1 MLPSFNVFSISLAG
15 RAPTPK
21 RRLRWR
27 HPRDRRAA
35 QSSRGRNGRP
45 SWEAPS
51 QRQAP
56 LYCRRAASSPIFSL
70 THQVSYRAQ
79 RAWRCPTQRHLI
91 ISAAL
96 RNEALARA
104 LAQQSPQGM
113 TVFLGRTWAPPDAFS
128 LTVTTPQ
135 YRRPAH
141 PRVLENPLTLHGLNE
156 ASLNAAREASEAA
169 LLRGE
174 EQALGVLIGGPSGTY
189 TLGPKGARRLLAEA
203 QALAGSRP
211 LWVTTSPRTP
221 SAAVARLASHPW
233 RHLDRFLPWGSA
245 PISLRHLT
253 VSPAGYGRQQRLGGL
268 RHRKWFVFD
277 LGAGSPG
284 STLRIALRRLAQ
296 GAFHPTPAPGR
307 DLRRVFEA
315 RDRRNSRQPHAHSE
329 ARARRPRSQLKSPQS
344 HRPTIR
350 LEGAH
355 GLALGHVSH
364 R

>member
-1 MLPSFNVFSISLAG
+1 MAAPLAIVALRSH
-15 RAPTPK
+15 RAGENGQIEALAEALS
-21 RRLRWR
+21 RRLSAPLTLLWPRWR
-27 HPRDRRAA
+27 LP
-35 QSSRGRNGRP
+35 
-45 SWEAPS
+45 
-51 QRQAP
+51 QAN
-56 LYCRRAASSPIFSL
+56 LLSL
-70 THQVSYRAQ
+70 THQVSHRGAA
-79 RAWRCPTQRHLI
+79 RLALPNAKRHLI

-174 EQALGVLIGGPSGTY
+174 GQALGVLIGGPSGTY

-221 SAAVARLASHPW
+221 SAAVARLAAHPW
-233 RHLDRFLPWGSA
+233 RPQDRFLPWGSGTNPYRGILA
-245 PISLRHLT
+245 R
-253 VSPAGYGRQQRLGGL
+253 AGALLVTGDSIAMLSEALGTGKVV
-268 RHRKWFVFD
+268 RVFD
-277 LGAGSPG
+277 LGDMAQRGSGRPRDRTVQ
-284 STLRIALRRLAQ
+284 SLAYSALFHLGPQRLS
-296 GAFHPTPAPGR
+296 R
-307 DLRRVFEA
+307 DLRCVFEGL
-315 RDRRNSRQPHAHSE
+315 RDRPQFAFSPTPIPPE
-329 ARARRPRSQLKSPQS
+329 AWGQGDPGAPQLEATLNRIAPLLQ
-344 HRPTIR
+344 
-350 LEGAH
+350 G
-355 GLALGHVSH
+355 
-364 R
+364 